1 MKSFITTHVLDT
13 SRGKPAAGVTVI
25 LEMKGTSADWS
36 KVVSGMTDPD
46 GRINNLFPEGIP
58 LERGT
63 YRLTFETA
71 AYFRSVGAESFYP
84 YVQIAF
90 EVNQSSAHY
99 HVPLLVSP
107 FGYSTYRGS

>member
-1 MKSFITTHVLDT
+1 MKSFISTHILDT

-25 LEMKGTSADWS
+25 LEMKGKSGDWS
-36 KVVSGMTDPD
+36 KVASATTDPD
-46 GRINNLFPEGIP
+46 GRINSLFPEGVP
-58 LERGT
+58 LEKGM

-71 AYFRSVGAESFYP
+71 SYFRSVQTESFYP

-90 EVNQSSAHY
+90 EVKESSAHY
-99 HVPLLVSP
+99 HVPLLLSP